1 MVDLLVVTKVVI
13 TWVENH
19 MMEKDMLVDKEL
31 VTLKETMQVEEE
43 ELPVQVILDEIKG
56 VQDLEEQE

>member
-13 TWVENH
+13 IKVENH

-31 VTLKETMQVEEE
+31 VIHKETMQVEAAA
-43 ELPVQVILDEIKG
+43 
-56 VQDLEEQE
+56 